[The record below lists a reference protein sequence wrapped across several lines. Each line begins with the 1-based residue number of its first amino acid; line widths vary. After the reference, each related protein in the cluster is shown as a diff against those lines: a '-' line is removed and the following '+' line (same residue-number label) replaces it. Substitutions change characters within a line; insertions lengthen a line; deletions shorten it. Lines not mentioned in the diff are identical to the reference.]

1 MPVAVPSPGPPTGVT
16 AGMMLRPQDVG
27 SGYTAETASGGDWTF
42 EFNAAVLGCRRGA
55 RPDAVAER
63 NRTLRK
69 GRPQA
74 ETFVNQET
82 SRYADDE
89 AAQYLNE
96 IRSRAQSCAPVTV
109 AAQGFAGD
117 ESLLVVF
124 DHGGGN
130 LAKIVLVRVGDVLTE
145 IYSKPG
151 RSDAASR
158 ELGRKAA
165 ARL

>member
-1 MPVAVPSPGPPTGVT
+1 
-16 AGMMLRPQDVG
+16 MMLRPQDVG
-27 SGYTAETASGGDWTF
+27 SGYTAEAASGGDWTF
-42 EFNAAVLGCRRGA
+42 EFNAAVLGCRRGT
-55 RPDAVAER
+55 RPDALAER

-69 GRPQA
+69 GKPQA
-74 ETFVNQET
+74 ENFVNQET
-82 SRYADDE
+82 SRYSGDE
-89 AAQYLNE
+89 AAEYLSE
-96 IRSRAQSCAPVTV
+96 LKSRAASCAPVTV

-124 DHGGGN
+124 DHGGGS

-145 IYSKPG
+145 IYAKPV

>member
-1 MPVAVPSPGPPTGVT
+1 
-16 AGMMLRPQDVG
+16 MMLRPQDVG
-27 SGYTAETASGGDWTF
+27 SGYTAEAASGGDWTF
-42 EFNAAVLGCRRGA
+42 EFNAAVLGCRRGT
-55 RPDAVAER
+55 RPDALAER

-74 ETFVNQET
+74 ENFVNQET
-82 SRYADDE
+82 SRYSGDE
-89 AAQYLNE
+89 AADYLNE
-96 IRSRAQSCAPVTV
+96 IKGRVAGCAQATV

-145 IYSKPG
+145 IYAKPV